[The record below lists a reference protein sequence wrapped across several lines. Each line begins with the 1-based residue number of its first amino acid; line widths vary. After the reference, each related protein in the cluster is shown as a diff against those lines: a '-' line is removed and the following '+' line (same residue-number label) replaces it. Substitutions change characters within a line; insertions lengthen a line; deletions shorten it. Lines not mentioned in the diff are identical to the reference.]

1 MEINEIYL
9 RAFEPEDYKTT
20 IHWRK
25 DEGIWSMLGGVKY
38 FVSETYE
45 KQWIENAIKDSNNI
59 RLAVC
64 LKENNL
70 HIGNVYITDINLQNR
85 SGISHVLIGNRNYW
99 GKGLAT
105 KAYKLLL
112 DYAFKERNF
121 HRIVAHVLEDNVS
134 SIKLHLK
141 CGYKQEGIFRHSVFK
156 NGQWKNQIQF
166 AILEDDYFS

>member
-1 MEINEIYL
+1 MNLKIIRLLSNGVTMMIYG
-9 RAFEPEDYKTT
+9 RY
-20 IHWRK
+20 W
-25 DEGIWSMLGGVKY
+25 GGVKY
-38 FVSETYE
+38 FVSEFYE
-45 KQWIENAIKDSNNI
+45 KQWIENAIKDSKNI

-99 GKGLAT
+99 GKGYAT
-105 KAYKLLL
+105 EAYHLLL

-121 HRIVAHVLEDNVS
+121 HRIVAHVLEDNIA

-141 CGYKQEGIFRHSVFK
+141 CGYKQEGILRQSVFK
-156 NGQWKNQIQF
+156 NGTWKNQIQF
-166 AILEDDYFS
+166 SILDKDYFT